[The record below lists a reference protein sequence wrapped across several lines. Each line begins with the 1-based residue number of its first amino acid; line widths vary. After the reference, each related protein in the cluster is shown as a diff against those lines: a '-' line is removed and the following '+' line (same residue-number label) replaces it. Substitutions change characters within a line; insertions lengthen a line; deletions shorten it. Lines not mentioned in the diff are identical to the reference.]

1 MTHQRLKR
9 ELGLGGAIV
18 VGLGSI
24 LGTGAFVSIGLA
36 SAQWRDAVLVAI
48 PLAGTLAVFN
58 GLSSAYLAG
67 RFPVAG
73 GTYEFAY
80 ETVGPAL
87 GFTAGWLF
95 LLAKTASAASAAL
108 GIAEYLG
115 WGDSRAVAV
124 TATVAVTV
132 LVITGLRRS
141 AAVNVILV
149 TITVIALAVFAIAG
163 IAAADGTAVTVL
175 GDGTGLMAGSI
186 LPTVAFLFVA
196 YTGYGRVAT
205 LGEEVEEPAHTIP
218 RAVIVTLVA
227 AGILY
232 LGVELGGRA
241 LGGPNWGFILGF
253 ESWTPASLLENP
265 YRSIVTVGA
274 VTAMAGVLLNLVLGL
289 SRVWLAMGR
298 RGDMPSSLSL
308 LDGNSQPIRAILLS
322 GTMIALVCLVGDIRL
337 AWSFSG
343 FTVLLYY
350 GITNLAAL
358 KTDRRRW
365 TAWAGLASC
374 ALLSFFVTIQVW
386 LVGIG
391 LVLLGLIWQR
401 QRRNR
406 GGTGFTLPSGPEPSS

>member
-1 MTHQRLKR
+1 LTHQPLRR
-9 ELGLGGAIV
+9 ELGLGGAIT

-36 SAQWRDAVLVAI
+36 SSQWGDAVLLAI
-48 PLAGTLAVFN
+48 PLAGLLAVFN

-108 GIAEYLG
+108 GIAVYLG
-115 WGDSRAVAV
+115 WGNATAVAV
-124 TATVAVTV
+124 AATIAVTG
-132 LVITGLRRS
+132 LVITGLRRTTY
-141 AAVNVILV
+141 VNTVLVNLTILALV
-149 TITVIALAVFAIAG
+149 TFTWAGLTEAGG
-163 IAAADGTAVTVL
+163 IAV
-175 GDGTGLMAGSI
+175 GLLSEEPGLWGSI
-186 LPTVAFLFVA
+186 LPAIAFLFVA

-205 LGEEVEEPAHTIP
+205 LGEEVTEPEQTIP
-218 RAVIVTLVA
+218 RAVIVTLVV
-227 AGILY
+227 AGLLY
-232 LGVELGGRA
+232 MGVELGGRA
-241 LGGPNWGFILGF
+241 LGGPTWGSVLEFGGL
-253 ESWTPASLLENP
+253 TPATILEDP
-265 YRSIVTVGA
+265 YRGIVTVGA

-298 RGDMPSSLSL
+298 RGDMPARLSL
-308 LDGNSQPIRAILLS
+308 LDAKSQPLAATVLS
-322 GTMIALVCLVGDIRL
+322 GITIALVCLLGDIRL

-358 KTDRRRW
+358 KLDRTRW

-374 ALLSFFVTIQVW
+374 VLLSFFVTIQVW
-386 LVGIG
+386 LIGIG
-391 LVLLGLIWQR
+391 LVLLGLLWHR
-401 QRRNR
+401 QRR
-406 GGTGFTLPSGPEPSS
+406 S

>member
-1 MTHQRLKR
+1 MTHQHLKR

-36 SAQWRDAVLVAI
+36 SEQWGDAVLVAI
-48 PLAGTLAVFN
+48 PLAGALAVFN
-58 GLSSAYLAG
+58 GLSSAFLAG

-115 WGDSRAVAV
+115 LGASRAVAV
-124 TATVAVTV
+124 AATVAVTA

-141 AAVNVILV
+141 TAVNTILV
-149 TITVIALAVFAIAG
+149 TITVIALAVFAGAG
-163 IAAADGTAVTVL
+163 IAGAGGMAVGML
-175 GDGTGLMAGSI
+175 REGTGLMAGSV
-186 LPTVAFLFVA
+186 LPAVAFLFVA

-205 LGEEVEEPAHTIP
+205 LGEEVKEPARAIP
-218 RAVIVTLVA
+218 RAVVVTLVA
-227 AGILY
+227 AGLLY
-232 LGVELGGRA
+232 MGVELGGRA
-241 LGGPNWGFILGF
+241 LGGPNWGFVLGLEGF
-253 ESWTPASLLENP
+253 TPATLLENP
-265 YRSIVTVGA
+265 YRRIVTVGA

-298 RGDMPSSLSL
+298 RGDMPARLSL
-308 LDGNSQPIRAILLS
+308 LDVNSQPLTATVLS
-322 GTMIALVCLVGDIRL
+322 GATIALVCLVGDIRL

-358 KTDRRRW
+358 KLDRRRW
-365 TAWAGLASC
+365 TAWAGLATC
-374 ALLSFFVTIQVW
+374 VLLSFFVTIQVW

-391 LVLLGLIWQR
+391 LVLLGLIWHR
-401 QRRNR
+401 QRRN
-406 GGTGFTLPSGPEPSS
+406 

>member
-1 MTHQRLKR
+1 LTHQPLRR
-9 ELGLGGAIV
+9 ELGLSGAIV

-36 SAQWRDAVLVAI
+36 SGQWGDAVLLAI
-48 PLAGTLAVFN
+48 PLAGVLAVFN

-108 GIAEYLG
+108 GIAVYLG
-115 WGDSRAVAV
+115 WGNARAVAV
-124 TATVAVTV
+124 AATIAVTV
-132 LVITGLRRS
+132 LVVTGLRRTT
-141 AAVNVILV
+141 AVNTALV
-149 TITVIALAVFAIAG
+149 TLTIIALVVFAVAG
-163 IAAADGTAVTVL
+163 VAGAGGMAVGVL
-175 GDGTGLMAGSI
+175 NEETGLLGSI
-186 LPTVAFLFVA
+186 LPAIAFLFVA

-205 LGEEVEEPAHTIP
+205 LGEEVTEPERTIP
-218 RAVIVTLVA
+218 RAVIVTLVV
-227 AGILY
+227 AGLLY

-241 LGGPNWGFILGF
+241 LGGPNWGFVLGF
-253 ESWTPASLLENP
+253 EGNTPATPLEEP

-298 RGDMPSSLSL
+298 RGDMPARLSL
-308 LDGNSQPIRAILLS
+308 LDAKSQPLAAVLLS
-322 GTMIALVCLVGDIRL
+322 GVTIALVSLLGDIRV

-358 KTDRRRW
+358 KLDRRRW
-365 TAWAGLASC
+365 TAWAGLTSC
-374 ALLSFFVTIQVW
+374 VLLSFFVTIQVW
-386 LVGIG
+386 LIGIG
-391 LVLLGLIWQR
+391 LVLLGLLWHR
-401 QRRNR
+401 QRRN
-406 GGTGFTLPSGPEPSS
+406 